1 MSQDTMD
8 LDRLKTSRTLRP
20 PRPFSIPTL
29 ELCRRFEVLSTPIVN
44 DALREMERLY
54 QTLPH
59 TIAPLRDEMR
69 VAGEAFTI
77 KGTKSL
83 IIKDEMQE
91 RAEMLES
98 IPVGSVVVWDTSQ
111 DDESAQWGEV
121 MTMAARTRGCRGAVI
136 DGGVRDTH
144 KVLEQGFPVFVKYR
158 SSNGMLGRFRITGWQ
173 VPIKIGDVF
182 VSPGDIVFGDI
193 DGVIVIPRDLAYDVL
208 VRGEEI
214 AGAESEIKRWIQGG
228 LSAGEVVDRGGYF

>member
-1 MSQDTMD
+1 MNQDTMD
-8 LDRLKTSRTLRP
+8 LSRLKASRTLGP
-20 PRPFSIPTL
+20 LSPLPVPAD
-29 ELCRRFEVLSTPIVN
+29 ELCARYETLSTPIIN
-44 DALREMERLY
+44 DALREREYLY

-59 TIAPLRDEMR
+59 TIMPLRDEMR

-83 IIKDEMQE
+83 IIKDEMTE
-91 RAEMLES
+91 RAQMLES
-98 IPVGSVVVWDTSQ
+98 IPTGSVVVWDTSQ

-121 MTMAARTRGCRGAVI
+121 MTMAARKRGCRGAII

-144 KVLEQGFPVFVKYR
+144 KVLEQGFPLFVKYR

-182 VSPGDIVFGDI
+182 INPGDIVFGDI
-193 DGVIVIPRDLAYDVL
+193 DGVIVVPRDLAYEVL

-214 AGAESEIKRWIQGG
+214 AGAESEIKRWIQDGM
-228 LSAGEVVDRGGYF
+228 SAGEVVDRGGYF